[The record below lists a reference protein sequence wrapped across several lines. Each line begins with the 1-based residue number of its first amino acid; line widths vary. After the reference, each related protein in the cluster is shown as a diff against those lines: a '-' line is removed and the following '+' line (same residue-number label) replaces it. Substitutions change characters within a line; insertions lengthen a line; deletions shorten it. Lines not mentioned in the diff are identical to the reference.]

1 MPIDLYH
8 MDASSACR
16 SVRLTAKMVGV
27 ELNLKVLD
35 LQAGEQ
41 MKPEFI
47 KINPQHNI
55 PTLVDDGFVLNESRA
70 ICGYL
75 VHKYAKD
82 DTLYP
87 KDPKVRALVDQRL
100 YFDMGVFYQSFGKVY
115 YPVMF
120 GGATQ
125 FDETAKNDF
134 ANAVG
139 FLDTFLSQ
147 NKYAAGDHLTIAD
160 ICLMASAATFEA
172 TDAHVFD
179 KYPTIKNWMEACKSE
194 LVDYQETNQ
203 VGAEV
208 FGKMAESAMA
218 KMG

>member
-1 MPIDLYH
+1 MGSVLNLLETAANYDLLSKMSIDLYH
-8 MDASSACR
+8 MDASAPCR

-27 ELNLKVLD
+27 ELNLKVINLP
-35 LQAGEQ
+35 AGEHL
-41 MKPEFI
+41 KPEFI

-55 PTLVDDGFVLNESRA
+55 PTIVDDDFALNESRA

-75 VHKYAKD
+75 
-82 DTLYP
+82 
-87 KDPKVRALVDQRL
+87 DQRL
-100 YFDMGVFYQSFGKVY
+100 YFDMGVFYQIFGKVY

>member
-87 KDPKVRALVDQRL
+87 KDPIKRAVVDQRL
-100 YFDMGVFYQSFGKVY
+100 YFDMDFYKKFQMVY
-115 YPVMF
+115 VSCSIHHEYH
-120 GGATQ
+120 ATCV
-125 FDETAKNDF
+125 N
-134 ANAVG
+134 VYR
-139 FLDTFLSQ
+139 S
-147 NKYAAGDHLTIAD
+147 
-160 ICLMASAATFEA
+160 
-172 TDAHVFD
+172 
-179 KYPTIKNWMEACKSE
+179 
-194 LVDYQETNQ
+194 NQ
-203 VGAEV
+203 IR
-208 FGKMAESAMA
+208 SL
-218 KMG
+218 